1 MEEQAH
7 YCSKVEPSQD
17 QQLTPDKVLGT
28 ATLTKN
34 VQNTIVNL
42 LVTQWIKQ
50 SQTAELQIASM
61 WLAD

>member
-17 QQLTPDKVLGT
+17 QQLTPDVQGT